1 MTGYRAPS
9 FSIDQ
14 RTPWAFMEL
23 VEQGYAYS
31 SSVAP
36 VGHDHYGWPEAPRFA
51 FKPLPWAPLVEI
63 PVTTAMFA
71 GKRLA
76 AGGGGFF
83 RVLPY
88 AFSRWAIRQVN
99 RRDERPAM
107 FYFHPWEIDPG
118 QPRVAGA
125 PLKSRL
131 RHYTNLEQM
140 APKLRQLIR
149 EFAWGRM
156 DVLAY
161 REAARVE
168 RGDGGRWRVRVNAPF
183 ALTSEYVRAADLRQ
197 PDEAARIEG
206 FVADDAA
213 AACSTARPGCARSSA
228 APASARAGWWR
239 RRAGRSPAGCR
250 SSEVHSPVF
259 GRMLASSGFAVEGGV
274 LAEREATATAL
285 VPRGRGICRAPV
297 LPDDRAARRRRC
309 PRAAGTRAPT
319 ATAASSRRSLADDEA
334 QLLAIPRKQRA
345 EVRKGLE
352 NDLEITVG
360 TGAADRADALRG
372 LCRKRAQP
380 RHAGVPARAVRR
392 GARRA
397 RRRHPHRAPPA
408 ASRWRACCRS
418 TMATR
423 CCPTGAAAPAPR
435 APCAPTTGCISS

>member
-1 MTGYRAPS
+1 MNAVTFPERSANAKGPIVNGLSVDVEDWFQVGAFEDVIERDEWSTLADRVDRNVNEILDLFDEVDAKATFFTLGWVAQRHGALLREIVARGHEIASHGWDHRRVFTMDRASFAEDIAKARKAIEDASGARLTGYRAPS

-36 VGHDHYGWPEAPRFA
+36 VSHDHYGWPDAPRFA

-99 RRDERPAM
+99 RREERPAI

-131 RHYTNLEQM
+131 RHYTKLDQM

-156 DVLAY
+156 DLLAY

-168 RGDGGRWRVRVNAPF
+168 RE
-183 ALTSEYVRAADLRQ
+183 T
-197 PDEAARIEG
+197 
-206 FVADDAA
+206 AA
-213 AACSTARPGCARSSA
+213 AGA
-228 APASARAGWWR
+228 
-239 RRAGRSPAGCR
+239 
-250 SSEVHSPVF
+250 
-259 GRMLASSGFAVEGGV
+259 FA
-274 LAEREATATAL
+274 
-285 VPRGRGICRAPV
+285 
-297 LPDDRAARRRRC
+297 
-309 PRAAGTRAPT
+309 
-319 ATAASSRRSLADDEA
+319 
-334 QLLAIPRKQRA
+334 
-345 EVRKGLE
+345 
-352 NDLEITVG
+352 
-360 TGAADRADALRG
+360 
-372 LCRKRAQP
+372 
-380 RHAGVPARAVRR
+380 
-392 GARRA
+392 
-397 RRRHPHRAPPA
+397 
-408 ASRWRACCRS
+408 
-418 TMATR
+418 
-423 CCPTGAAAPAPR
+423 
-435 APCAPTTGCISS
+435 